1 MTDDIRP
8 GLFILQG
15 NRLELLRDALLEW
28 LAQQPLAPLEEEVIL
43 VQSNGAAEWLKMALA
58 AQGGICAATRV
69 ELPGRFLW
77 RTYRQVLGRA
87 ATPSQS
93 PLDKPLLTWRL
104 MRLLGAPR
112 AELSPARPPWES
124 RKLGAAQRF
133 LEGGTL
139 DADVCAPL
147 LQYLQGQDLLR
158 RLQLAQRLAD
168 LYDQY
173 QIYRDDWLDAWAQ
186 GRDVLIDALGRAT
199 PLPEDQRWQAW
210 LWRRVLAELSETER
224 QSTRAQ
230 VQRAMLQALHTAESA
245 ADPTRPALPR
255 RVVLFGASHLP
266 AVVLDALVALSRYVQ
281 VLIALPNPC
290 RYHWA
295 DIIEGRELL
304 RAAPARRPLRA
315 GDLAQ
320 VSLEAMHAHAHP
332 LLAAWGRQG
341 RDFMRQ
347 LDAFDEQANAA
358 DRPGLPRHDLLDDAP
373 GDTLLEQVQAAIRDL
388 LPLPEHPRKPISAA
402 DRSVVFHI
410 GHSAQREVEIL
421 HDQLLHLLAQP
432 SGERPLRPRD
442 IVVMT
447 PDIAPFAPAIR
458 AVFGQYP
465 PGDARF
471 IPFDIA
477 DLSARAT
484 EPLLLALDWLLR
496 LPQERI
502 LASDISA
509 LLDVPAIARRFGL
522 RPEDRPRLTQ
532 WIAGAGVRWG
542 LDVDHRAH
550 LGLGACGEQNSWRF
564 GLRRMLLGYAGAGED
579 GFENIVPF
587 DEIGGLDAALVGPLA
602 DLLDVLQAWWR
613 TALQNATP
621 GQWAQHARDLLD
633 AISLPQDLRERET
646 RARLDDAL
654 STWLDHCAAARFD
667 EAVPLQVLRESW
679 LSGLDEAAGGGRF
692 LAGGVTFCTL
702 MPLRA
707 IPFEVVCLL
716 GMNEGDYPRRSP
728 RSDFDLLHQP
738 GQYRPGDRARREDDR
753 YLMLEALLSARRML
767 YVSWAGRSPRDN
779 TEQPP
784 SVLVAQ
790 LRDYLAAGW
799 QGEGQRDLLAQRT
812 TVHPLQPFSRRYF
825 EGDAALFTYAREW
838 RQAHGGVA
846 ENGTGNG
853 NGPMPFEPLTEPL
866 SLQQLARFLKNPVKA
881 FFRTRLDVVFDEL
894 QTQDDDEVFAL
905 DGLDRHSLLS
915 HLIDDPQAAV
925 DEGIE
930 AAVARRVRQLQGSGA
945 LPLRALGSR
954 VAQGLEQE
962 ALPLLRSWSELAQA
976 YPQAVDK
983 RALIVEY
990 QDLRLDDWLDGLR
1003 TGGQSPIW
1011 MQLSAS
1017 RLSDGKAQARAEKL
1031 IDAWVRQLA
1040 ASACGHAVQG
1050 VLIGADARVDLPPLP
1065 AAEAR
1070 DRLHTLLA
1078 AWQEGMR
1085 RPLPFTARTALAELK
1100 NGKGQEAYEGGYC
1113 TSGEVEEPCLA
1124 RTFPDFAS
1132 LSADGRFETYLA
1144 ELFRPL
1150 ADWAA
1155 QAVVIRHGQ
1164 TPAAGTKEAA

>member
-58 AQGGICAATRV
+58 AQDGICAATRV

-93 PLDKPLLTWRL
+93 PLDKPLLAWRL
-104 MRLLGAPR
+104 MRLLG
-112 AELSPARPPWES
+112 
-124 RKLGAAQRF
+124 
-133 LEGGTL
+133 GTL
-139 DADVCAPL
+139 DAAVCAPL
-147 LQYLQGQDLLR
+147 FQYLQDQDLQR

-186 GRDVLIDALGRAT
+186 GRDVLIDALGRTT

-230 VQRAMLQALHTAESA
+230 VQRAMLLALNTAENA

-304 RAAPARRPLRA
+304 RAAPRRRPLRA
-315 GDLAQ
+315 DDLAQ
-320 VSLEAMHAHAHP
+320 VSLEAMHAHAQP

-347 LDAFDEQANAA
+347 LDAFDDRANAA
-358 DRPGLPRHDLLDDAP
+358 DRPGLPRHDLFDDAP
-373 GDTLLEQVQAAIRDL
+373 GDTLLEQMQAAIRDL
-388 LPLPEHPRKPISAA
+388 LPLPEHPRTLISAA

-432 SGERPLRPRD
+432 GGERPLRPRD

-522 RPEDRPRLTQ
+522 RPEDQPRLTQ

-542 LDVDHRAH
+542 LDGDHRAH

-579 GFENIVPF
+579 GFENIVPY

-602 DLLDVLQAWWR
+602 DLLDVLQTWWG

-654 STWLDHCAAARFD
+654 STWLDHCAAAQFD

-679 LSGLDEAAGGGRF
+679 LIGLDEAAGGGRF

-716 GMNEGDYPRRSP
+716 GMSEGDYPRQSP

-799 QGEGQRDLLAQRT
+799 QGEGQGDLLAQRT

-838 RQAHGGVA
+838 RQAHGGVV
-846 ENGTGNG
+846 ENGNGTG
-853 NGPMPFEPLTEPL
+853 PMSFEPLTEPL
-866 SLQQLARFLKNPVKA
+866 NLQQLARFLKNPVKA

-905 DGLDRHSLLS
+905 DGLDHHGLLS
-915 HLIDDPQAAV
+915 NLIDDPQAAV
-925 DEGIE
+925 NEGIK
-930 AAVARRVRQLQGSGA
+930 AAVERRARQLQGSGA

-962 ALPLLRSWSELAQA
+962 ALPLLRSWSELALA

-983 RALIVEY
+983 RVLIVEHE
-990 QDLRLDDWLDGLR
+990 DLRLNDWLDGLR
-1003 TGGQSPIW
+1003 TGGKSQIW

-1017 RLSDGKAQARAEKL
+1017 RLSDGKEQVRAEKL

-1040 ASACGHAVQG
+1040 ASACDHTVQG
-1050 VLIGADARVDLPPLP
+1050 VLIGVDARVELPPLAP
-1065 AAEAR
+1065 DEAR
-1070 DRLHTLLA
+1070 AHLHTLLA

-1100 NGKGQEAYEGGYC
+1100 NGKGQEAYEGGYS

-1132 LSADGRFETYLA
+1132 LSADGSFETYQA
-1144 ELFRPL
+1144 ELFQPL
-1150 ADWAA
+1150 FDWAA
-1155 QAVVIRHGQ
+1155 QAVVIRHSY
-1164 TPAAGTKEAA
+1164 TPAAGTREAAWLPSLIPSMP